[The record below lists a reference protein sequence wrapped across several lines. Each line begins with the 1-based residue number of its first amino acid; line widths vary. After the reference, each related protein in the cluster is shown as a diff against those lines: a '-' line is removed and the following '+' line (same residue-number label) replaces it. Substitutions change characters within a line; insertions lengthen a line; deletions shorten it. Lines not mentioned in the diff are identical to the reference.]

1 MLQKKILL
9 KQIFRE
15 IARIFHQIKIKQ
27 QFISDR
33 ELPQVYFNIYIYNTY
48 FASPPVGSPKVEKV
62 KKGHNAEDFS
72 RFMIHDPGLEMGQR
86 RSEEIMPKEH
96 VNSEIDIKV
105 KALSVILNHSNYEVA
120 HAMVK

>member
-1 MLQKKILL
+1 MVHVKIENLNPQCSRWDGTHRIIDIDFNTLDIIFNL
-9 KQIFRE
+9 KSWVMIFDFFG
-15 IARIFHQIKIKQ
+15 I
-27 QFISDR
+27 
-33 ELPQVYFNIYIYNTY
+33 
-48 FASPPVGSPKVEKV
+48 GSPKVEKV

>member
-1 MLQKKILL
+1 MKLHEYFIKSKLNNNL
-9 KQIFRE
+9 YQIENYHKYTF
-15 IARIFHQIKIKQ
+15 
-27 QFISDR
+27 
-33 ELPQVYFNIYIYNTY
+33 IYIYTY
-48 FASPPVGSPKVEKV
+48 FASPPAGSPKVEKV

-86 RSEEIMPKEH
+86 RSEEIMPTEH

>member
-1 MLQKKILL
+1 MKGAGFCSLY
-9 KQIFRE
+9 RE
-15 IARIFHQIKIKQ
+15 IHYYEIHYNEIW
-27 QFISDR
+27 
-33 ELPQVYFNIYIYNTY
+33 VYIYICIYTY